1 MKNPLAYYV
10 TLAKRWAW
18 MIVLGM
24 VICSGVTYA
33 ISKKM
38 HPVYQASAT
47 LILYLGTPSQS
58 AYESLSASVQAVPEY
73 AQLLTKDAVLK
84 PVVGKH
90 RGLTLQQLRAMITV
104 KPQTNTQLIELDV
117 ENSNPQLA
125 TQLANE
131 VSLSFQNFAQSS
143 NAQTQVNIQILSAQ
157 QPTEPAS
164 PKVLQNTVI
173 AALVGLGLA
182 LALIVIFEWIDDRLA
197 RPEEVQELLG
207 TEIMAVIPRL
217 SRKQRTKKAEEIP
230 VYAEAYRTLSANL
243 NIAHIDKP
251 FKLVMITS
259 ALAGEGKSTVAINLA
274 SFLVMAGKRV
284 LLVDA
289 NLRSPAL
296 DAYFQLDR
304 YPEHASASPETW
316 TRIEEKLE
324 TQQTETDIPNL
335 HVLTAAVLGPDF
347 TNLLQSPWV
356 DQLFEHFRKASFDYI
371 IFDTPPLLPVADA
384 QILAAYVDALVL
396 VVDAAKTPRKVLRRT
411 KQLLNKMYI
420 MIPGVVINKS
430 RWPESNEIRQYFK
443 DVQPFRTSIDKSIR
457 MPPRTK
463 VPMIKPPDTPPVDS
477 VVDPDITI
485 TVRSLQRNRGE
496 KS

>member
-24 VICSGVTYA
+24 VICSGATYA
-33 ISKKM
+33 VSKNM
-38 HPVYQASAT
+38 QPVYQASIT
-47 LILYLGTPSQS
+47 FFLNLGSQS
-58 AYESLSASVQAVPEY
+58 PYDNAVGSEQAASTY
-73 AQLLTKDAVLK
+73 AQLLTSSAVLDRVAK
-84 PVVGKH
+84 Q
-90 RGLTLQQLRAMITV
+90 RGLTSQQLRAMITV

-117 ENSNPQLA
+117 ENSNPHLA
-125 TQLANE
+125 TQLANDI
-131 VSLSFQNFAQSS
+131 STSFAHY
-143 NAQTQVNIQILSAQ
+143 VNTGPTSATISPLPVQ
-157 QPTEPAS
+157 QPTAPIR
-164 PKVLQNTVI
+164 PTTLRNTAI
-173 AALVGLGLA
+173 GALVGLALA
-182 LALIVIFEWIDDRLA
+182 LALIVIFEWMDDRLKS
-197 RPEEVQELLG
+197 PEEVEELLG
-207 TEIMAVIPRL
+207 AEILAVIPRL
-217 SRKQRTKKAEEIP
+217 SRKQRAMKAEEMP
-230 VYAEAYRTLSANL
+230 AYAEAYRILSANL
-243 NIAHIDKP
+243 NIAHLVTP

-259 ALAGEGKSTVAINLA
+259 SLASEGKSTVAINLA

-296 DAYFQLDR
+296 DAYFQLDGF
-304 YPEHASASPETW
+304 PEHASASSETW
-316 TRIEEKLE
+316 THIEEKLD

-335 HVLTAAVLGPDF
+335 HVLTAAVLGSDF

-356 DQLFEHFRKASFDYI
+356 NQLLEHFEKASFDYI

-384 QILAAYVDALVL
+384 QLLAAYVDAIVL
-396 VVDAAKTPRKVLRRT
+396 VVDAAKTPRKVLQRT
-411 KQLLNKMYI
+411 KQMLNRTRT

-430 RWPESNEIRQYFK
+430 PWQESNEIRQYFK
-443 DVQPFRTSIDKSIR
+443 DVQPFRTSIDKSIP

-477 VVDPDITI
+477 VVDPDVTI
-485 TVRSLQRNRGE
+485 TVRSLQRTRDK